1 MLQNGVEVVSVI
13 SEDGTYSLLA
23 PEPGDYV
30 LSVSKPGCVT
40 KKYEITVEREN
51 ISLDLVSCLIGDL
64 NRDGKITAADALMT
78 LQIAVGKLQPDEEQ
92 AKAADVDGEDGVT
105 ATDALLILQYVVGK
119 IKKFPVKQIA

>member
-1 MLQNGVEVVSVI
+1 M
-13 SEDGTYSLLA
+13 A

-30 LSVSKPGCVT
+30 LSVSKPDCVT

-64 NRDGKITAADALMT
+64 NHDGKITAADALMT
-78 LQIAVGKLQPDEEQ
+78 LQISVGKLQPDEEQ

-105 ATDALLILQYVVGK
+105 ATDALLILQYAVGK
-119 IKKFPVKQIA
+119 IEKFPVKQIA